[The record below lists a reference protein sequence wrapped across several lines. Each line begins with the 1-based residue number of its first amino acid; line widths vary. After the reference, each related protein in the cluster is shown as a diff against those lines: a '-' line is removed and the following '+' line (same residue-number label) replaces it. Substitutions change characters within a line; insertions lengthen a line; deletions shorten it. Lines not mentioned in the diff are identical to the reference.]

1 MKFIAIADTHMS
13 LYSNDPIVKESKFPL
28 RLHTLNAVLQN
39 IVYSAIGRGIDIVA
53 ILGDVFHTKSLIH
66 ALAQSVFLDF
76 IRSFQ
81 RNIKFIIIDGNH
93 DMSSRS
99 GYGVS
104 ALKCLDSE
112 PNVHML
118 HYPKLIDNVWFVPW
132 GPDMVN
138 EIKSG
143 KGDYL
148 CAHIGVD
155 EAQLSSG
162 ISIVSEIKMSDL
174 TKYKHCF
181 LAHYHKPQS
190 IGNITYIGSPIQLDW
205 GEKHE
210 EKRFLIVDSDKDTIE
225 SVPTTDYKKH
235 FEFVITKDN
244 KDEVVKKARKATEDG
259 DFVNIVKK
267 EEVDTDDIAREFR
280 IVDKVETDV
289 TDRGVSL
296 RMSQKDRLQRYMEIK
311 GVKEEESDLY
321 ERVALDIIES
331 VEV

>member
-1 MKFIAIADTHMS
+1 MKFIAIGDVHMS
-13 LYSNDPIVKESKFPL
+13 LYSNDPIVKLSRLPL
-28 RLHTLNAVLQN
+28 RLHTLNRVLYN
-39 IVYSAIGRGIDIVA
+39 IVSYGVDREIQNVA

-76 IRSFQ
+76 IRVFP
-81 RNIKFIIIDGNH
+81 NVEFIIIDGNH
-93 DMSSRS
+93 DMSSKS

-104 ALKCLDSE
+104 ALKSLDSE
-112 PNVHML
+112 PNVRML
-118 HYPKLIDNVWFVPW
+118 HHPELIDNIWFVPW
-132 GPDMVN
+132 GPEMVN

-148 CAHIGVD
+148 CAHIGVN

-174 TKYKHCF
+174 VRYKHCF

-225 SVPTTDYKKH
+225 SIPTTGYKKY

-244 KDEVVKKARKATEDG
+244 KDEIVKKARKATEDG

-267 EEVDTDDIAREFR
+267 EEVDTTEIESEFR
-280 IVDKVETDV
+280 IVDRVEIDV

-296 RMSQKDRLQRYMEIK
+296 RMSQKDRLQRYIEIK
-311 GVKEEESDLY
+311 GVKEDQRDLY
-321 ERVALDIIES
+321 ERVAVDIIES

>member
-1 MKFIAIADTHMS
+1 MEFIAIADTHIS
-13 LYSNDPIVKESKFPL
+13 LYSNDQIVKESKLPL
-28 RLHTLNAVLQN
+28 RLHTLDKVLQN
-39 IVYSAIGRGIDIVA
+39 IVYYAIGRGIHIVA

-76 IRSFQ
+76 VRNFQ
-81 RNIKFIIIDGNH
+81 QIEFIIIDGNH

-99 GYGVS
+99 GTGVS

-112 PNVHML
+112 PNVRML
-118 HYPKLIDNVWFVPW
+118 HHPELIDNVWFVPW

-138 EIKSG
+138 EIKSR

-148 CAHIGVD
+148 CAHIGVN

-162 ISIVSEIKMSDL
+162 ISVVSEIKMSDL
-174 TKYKHCF
+174 TKYEHCI

-190 IGNITYIGSPIQLDW
+190 IGNITYVGSPIQLDW

-210 EKRFLIVDSDKDTIE
+210 EKRFLIVDSSKFTME
-225 SVPTTDYKKH
+225 SVPTTGYKKH

-244 KDEVVKKARKATEDG
+244 KDEIVKKAREAKEDG
-259 DFVNIVKK
+259 DYVNIVKK
-267 EEVDTDDIAREFR
+267 EEVDTDDIVGEFR
-280 IVDKVETDV
+280 IVNKVEIDV

-296 RMSQKDRLQRYMEIK
+296 RMSQKDRLQRYIEIK
-311 GVKEEESDLY
+311 GVKEEERDLY
-321 ERVALDIIES
+321 ERVALDIIEN